1 MYDYLS
7 KVEQDKIAVFNNDKV
22 LFEAIKKV
30 ILKGVYSQGTLSPDK
45 PANPMLN
52 AALGLVAQTQNGV
65 IANERLGEDL
75 RAFFEGAKMVE
86 VGFAELA
93 KIKSKEEVVE
103 PSGNVAI

>member
-7 KVEQDKIAVFNNDKV
+7 KVEQDKIAAFNHDKV

-30 ILKGVYSQGTLSPDK
+30 ILKGVYSQGKLEPDK

-52 AALGLVAQTQNGV
+52 AALGMVAQTQNGV
-65 IANERLGEDL
+65 ISNEELGADL

-86 VGFAELA
+86 IGFTELA
-93 KIKSKEEVVE
+93 KIKNKEEVVE
-103 PSGNVAI
+103 PLGNVAI

>member
-1 MYDYLS
+1 MDYLS
-7 KVEQDKIAVFNNDKV
+7 KVEQDKIAIFNQDKV

-30 ILKGVYSQGTLSPDK
+30 ILKGVYSQGVLEADK
-45 PANPMLN
+45 PAIPMLN

-65 IANERLGEDL
+65 ISNEDLGADL

-86 VGFAELA
+86 IGFNELA
-93 KIKSKEEVVE
+93 KIKIKEEVVE

>member
-7 KVEQDKIAVFNNDKV
+7 KVEQDKIALFNNDKV

-30 ILKGVYSQGTLSPDK
+30 ILKGVYSQGILEPDK
-45 PANPMLN
+45 PGNPMLN
-52 AALGLVAQTQNGV
+52 AALGLVALTQQGV
-65 IANERLGEDL
+65 ISNEALGADL

-86 VGFAELA
+86 TGFKYLAE
-93 KIKSKEEVVE
+93 IKSREEVVE